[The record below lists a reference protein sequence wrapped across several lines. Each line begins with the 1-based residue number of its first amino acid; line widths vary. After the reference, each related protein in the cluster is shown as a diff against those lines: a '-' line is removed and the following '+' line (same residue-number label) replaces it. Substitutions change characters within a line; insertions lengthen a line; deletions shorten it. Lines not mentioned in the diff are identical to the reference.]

1 MDREK
6 LHNAIRYAQ
15 ENPTSSFSV
24 ELKKRIQGGEYNE
37 ILKKEGVDISKLQP
51 PKEKGFLRKLGE
63 GLIKSETEFGKSIAG
78 AIDVFTGAGGG
89 RQFEE
94 VQSQN
99 AQTTQQLISAIKEK
113 EQKGEDASRFRK
125 ILKDMS
131 GDLGDTSD
139 LIERQAGLSTRQ
151 VLGQAGGVGLD
162 ILGSGA
168 IGGAATRIVT
178 KPATILGGA
187 LRGAGQGALVGG
199 SFGAGQGLARG
210 AQEDQEGAELL
221 TSAISGGLVGGVTGG
236 VLGGVTGGISG
247 ELRGRAL
254 RKEQLLDELTNNPDL
269 VARYNLSDTGKILD
283 NKAAKEVLRQ
293 GVPEKYVAV
302 VKNANPQ
309 DKEKFREMF
318 VLAEKASKDAR
329 AIKRPSDIVGETIVQ
344 RTKHLLVQL
353 KKSGQQVDVAAKN
366 LKGQRVN
373 PQPAVQTFIDDLSEM
388 GVTFKRGKPVF
399 DGSDIQGITPAENL
413 IKRVVQRANT
423 ISDDAAEL
431 HQLKKFIDEQ
441 VTFGR
446 TGEGLSGQTERVLKG
461 FRARL
466 DGLLD
471 SRFAEYDTANTGY
484 KAARELLDATKTVV
498 GRNFNPNE
506 GSVRAG
512 AIARRILGNSANRGD
527 ILEYLNAL
535 EKYFKSTGG
544 KSTDDVIS
552 QTVFADILEDTFG
565 TQATTG
571 FSGGVQRGIEQA
583 GGVIQDIGQG
593 QLITGITRGAVRT
606 FQATRGISDE
616 AKRAALKVLIG
627 L

>member
-1 MDREK
+1 MDKEK
-6 LHNAIRYAQ
+6 LQKALEYAKQ
-15 ENPTSSFSV
+15 NPQSTFSV
-24 ELKKRIQGGEYNE
+24 ELDQRIRRGDYND
-37 ILKKEGVDISKLQP
+37 ILKKEGVDTSKFQP

-63 GLIKSETEFGKSIAG
+63 GLIKSEVEFGKSIAG
-78 AIDVFTGAGGG
+78 AIDVFTGAGGS
-89 RQFEE
+89 RRFEE

-99 AQTTQQLISAIKEK
+99 AQTANQLIKIIREK
-113 EQKGEDASRFRK
+113 KQKGEDASRFEK

-131 GDLGDTSD
+131 GRLGDTSE

-162 ILGSGA
+162 ILGGGT
-168 IGGAATRIVT
+168 IGGAASSIIT
-178 KPATILGGA
+178 KPTTILSGA

-199 SFGAGQGLARG
+199 GFGAGQGFARG
-210 AQEDQEGAELL
+210 LQEDQEGAELL
-221 TSAISGGLVGGVTGG
+221 TSTISGGLVGAAAGG

-247 ELRGRAL
+247 GLRGRAL
-254 RKEQLLDELTNNPDL
+254 RKEQLLDELTNNPEL
-269 VARYNLSDTGKILD
+269 VARFKLSDTGKILD
-283 NKAAKEVLRQ
+283 DKAAKEVLRQ

-302 VKNANPQ
+302 VKNANSQ
-309 DKEKFREMF
+309 DKTKFREMF

-329 AIKRPSDIVGETIVQ
+329 AVKRPSDIVGETIVQ
-344 RTKHLLVQL
+344 RTKHLLAQL
-353 KKSGQQVDVAAKN
+353 KKAGQQVDVAAKN

-388 GVTFKRGKPVF
+388 GVTFKGGKPVF

-413 IKRVVQRANT
+413 IQRVVQRANT

-466 DGLLD
+466 DELLD
-471 SRFAEYDTANTGY
+471 SRFVEYDTANTGY
-484 KAARELLDATKTVV
+484 KTARELFDATKTIV

-593 QLITGITRGAVRT
+593 QLVTGITRAAVRT
-606 FQATRGISDE
+606 FQATRGISNE
-616 AKRAALKVLIG
+616 AKIAALKVLIG